1 MDNTG
6 PTALAAVMAIAVAL
20 HHDGVLPI
28 ERFIETLRRQAL
40 RLKAAGQETIA
51 DELLAMA
58 SQLATNRPTHNG

>member
-6 PTALAAVMAIAVAL
+6 PTALAAVMAIAIAL
-20 HHDGVLPI
+20 HQDGVLPM
-28 ERFIETLRRQAL
+28 ERFLQTLRRHAL

-58 SQLATNRPTHNG
+58 SQLATNLPPRSG